1 MRPVLSQ
8 YSTTASYAQ
17 IRPTLSTAIG
27 AGNSARLINC
37 IALTRLTPR
46 TFASSANATTGGGK
60 VMTATLATYILGKLY
75 RC

>member
-1 MRPVLSQ
+1 
-8 YSTTASYAQ
+8 
-17 IRPTLSTAIG
+17 
-27 AGNSARLINC
+27 LINC